1 MLVVYEDSEI
11 MVVEKPGGMPVHPSK
26 LHQGDTLAD
35 MVREHLKLSEDEF
48 TFRCLTR
55 LDKDTSGLVLIA
67 KTLEAAQNLNLQMAE
82 KKILREYEAVVE
94 DDGSLPDEGI
104 IEAPVARASE
114 DVHDIRRCVRDD
126 GEYAMTRY
134 AVIERSPGTARVR
147 CILETGR
154 THQIRVHMAH
164 IGHPIVGDVL
174 YNDNRSDGPMKL
186 KMVHLAFSHPTKGNA
201 MDFLLE

>member
-1 MLVVYEDSEI
+1 MYEDNEI
-11 MVVEKPGGMPVHPSK
+11 IVVEKPGGMPVHPSK

-67 KTLEAAQNLNLQMAE
+67 KTLESAQNLNRQMAE
-82 KKILREYEAVVE
+82 KKILREYEAIVE

-104 IEAPVARASE
+104 IDAPITRASE

-147 CILETGR
+147 CVLETGR
-154 THQIRVHMAH
+154 THQIRVHMAY
-164 IGHPIVGDVL
+164 IAHPIVGDVL
-174 YNDNRSDGPMKL
+174 YNDNRSNGPMKL
-186 KMVHLAFSHPTKGNA
+186 KMVHLAFSHPTKGIA
-201 MDFLLE
+201 LDFLLE

>member
-1 MLVVYEDSEI
+1 MYEDNEI
-11 MVVEKPGGMPVHPSK
+11 IIVEKPGGMPVHPSK

-67 KTLEAAQNLNLQMAE
+67 KTLESAQNLNRQMAE
-82 KKILREYEAVVE
+82 KKILREYEAIVE

-104 IEAPVARASE
+104 IDAPIARASE
-114 DVHDIRRCVRDD
+114 DEHDIRRCVRDD

-134 AVIERSPGTARVR
+134 AVIERCPGTARVR

-186 KMVHLAFSHPTKGNA
+186 RMVHLAFSHPTKGNA
-201 MDFLLE
+201 LDFLLE

>member
-1 MLVVYEDSEI
+1 MYEDNEI
-11 MVVEKPGGMPVHPSK
+11 IIVEKPGGMPVHPSK

-67 KTLEAAQNLNLQMAE
+67 KTLESAQNLNRQMAE
-82 KKILREYEAVVE
+82 KKILREYEAIVE

-104 IEAPVARASE
+104 IDAPIARASE
-114 DVHDIRRCVRDD
+114 DMHDIRRCVRDD

-134 AVIERSPGTARVR
+134 AVIERCPGTARVR

-174 YNDNRSDGPMKL
+174 YNDNRSNGPMKL
-186 KMVHLAFSHPTKGNA
+186 KMVHLAFSHPTKGIVL
-201 MDFLLE
+201 DFSLE